1 MIIVIL
7 TLFEMAKEIK
17 EFLKKNIIL
26 AHIFVKF
33 NIVCD
38 EQAV

>member
-17 EFLKKNIIL
+17 DFLKKNIIL
-26 AHIFVKF
+26 THIFVKF

-38 EQAV
+38 AQAV